1 MYLHQAMYCFL
12 SMGHGFL
19 MKLMVLTLQYGKR
32 KRILEL
38 DPSENDDPREIM
50 KSIWEASSYQGDPAV
65 KKFLELDA
73 DPYASLEEWR
83 KALAEALKA
92 LDDR

>member
-1 MYLHQAMYCFL
+1 
-12 SMGHGFL
+12 
-19 MKLMVLTLQYGKR
+19 
-32 KRILEL
+32 
-38 DPSENDDPREIM
+38 M
-50 KSIWEASSYQGDPAV
+50 KSIREASSYQGDPAV